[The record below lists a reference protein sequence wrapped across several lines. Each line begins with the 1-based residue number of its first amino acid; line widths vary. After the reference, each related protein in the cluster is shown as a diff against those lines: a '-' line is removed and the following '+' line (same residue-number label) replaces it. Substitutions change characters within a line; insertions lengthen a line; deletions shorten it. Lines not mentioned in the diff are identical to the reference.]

1 MIHPFVLFAIVLI
14 VIWTISGVASAMNK
28 AKEQERRRLVRRQIE
43 REAQGSPRAPRLPR
57 TQVIPTEP
65 PPPQRATP
73 QMIEQFLA
81 GQGLPPPVRV
91 APRVQ
96 REPAPIPVPAGPRRV
111 AKGKQKRPVAAIPVE
126 VAVAPAP
133 VAAPAPVR
141 PVARPQPVTVNA
153 NTLSSWLRP
162 GTLRKQFILTEILS
176 PPLSMR
182 EESSHR

>member
-28 AKEQERRRLVRRQIE
+28 AKEQERRRLVRGQIE

-57 TQVIPTEP
+57 AQVIPTE

-81 GQGLPPPVRV
+81 GQGLPPPIRV
-91 APRVQ
+91 APRAQ
-96 REPAPIPVPAGPRRV
+96 RGPAPIPVPAGPRRG
-111 AKGKQKRPVAAIPVE
+111 AKSKVKRPVATAVE

-133 VAAPAPVR
+133 IAAPAPVR

-153 NTLSSWLRP
+153 NTLASWLRP